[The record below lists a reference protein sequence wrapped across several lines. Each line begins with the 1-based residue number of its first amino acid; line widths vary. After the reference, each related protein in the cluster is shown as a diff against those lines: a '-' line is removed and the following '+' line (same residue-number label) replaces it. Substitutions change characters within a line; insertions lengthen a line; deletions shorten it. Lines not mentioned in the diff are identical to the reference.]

1 MIRTTELLKHF
12 NLYKDFNFTD
22 DKRDFGIEL
31 HKAIEKSSS
40 CPASKWDFDDKI
52 YQYYKQFIN
61 FISHSKIKILHQEHK
76 IINEQLGLSGTI
88 DIIGEKENDI
98 YIIDIKSSL
107 SHQPV
112 YQIQTALYY
121 LLLKQEFLRDNK
133 NINNIKRCCLMLS
146 ETTYKLINHTDT
158 NDINIAISLLNIYNW
173 KKQNGLLKEDN
184 NESS

>member
-88 DIIGEKENDI
+88 DIIWMKKKMI
-98 YIIDIKSSL
+98 FTSLTLKVVCRISQFIK
-107 SHQPV
+107 
-112 YQIQTALYY
+112 
-121 LLLKQEFLRDNK
+121 
-133 NINNIKRCCLMLS
+133 
-146 ETTYKLINHTDT
+146 YKLLFI
-158 NDINIAISLLNIYNW
+158 IYY
-173 KKQNGLLKEDN
+173 
-184 NESS
+184 